1 MKVIITKDYEEMSQ
15 VAATHVMGYMYKEG
29 RINLS
34 ITAGETPIRT
44 YEILAPQIK
53 GKDFDNVH
61 FYNFDEIPFKQ
72 ENREGVTMLVLRQY
86 FFDKTDTPAE
96 NIHIL
101 DQTNYQTQDIR
112 IANDGGLDMILLGV
126 GEDGHFC
133 GNLPGTT
140 KFGDLT
146 TKVHCKEEDLIDEF
160 EGHSE
165 FVPNYYITMGPRSI
179 MRAQHLVMI
188 ASGKRK
194 ANVIKKML
202 SFEIDQDVP
211 ATILTLH
218 PNFTLII
225 DQDAASLLDQDIID
239 RIKNHTL

>member
-1 MKVIITKDYEEMSQ
+1 MKVIITKNYEEMSQ
-15 VAATHVMGYMYKEG
+15 VAATHVLGYMYKEG
-29 RINLS
+29 RVNLS

-53 GKDFDNVH
+53 DKDFSNVH

-72 ENREGVTMLVLRQY
+72 EDREGVTMIVLREC
-86 FFDKTDTPAE
+86 FFNKTNTPEE

-101 DQTNYQTQDIR
+101 DHTNWETQDKR
-112 IANDGGLDMILLGV
+112 IEEDGGLDMILLGV
-126 GEDGHFC
+126 GADGHFC

-146 TKVHCKEEDLIDEF
+146 TKVIADEKMKDILAEDF
-160 EGHSE
+160 EGHYE
-165 FVPNYYITMGPRSI
+165 YVPDYYVTMGPRSI
-179 MRAQHLVMI
+179 MRANHLVMI
-188 ASGKRK
+188 ASGKEK
-194 ANVIKKML
+194 AGIVKKLL
-202 SFEIDQDVP
+202 SLEIDSDIP

-225 DQDAASLLDQDIID
+225 DKDAASLL
-239 RIKNHTL
+239 

>member
-1 MKVIITKDYEEMSQ
+1 MKVILTKDYEEMSQ
-15 VAATHVMGYMYKEG
+15 VAATHVLGYMYKEG
-29 RINLS
+29 RVNLS
-34 ITAGETPIRT
+34 ITAGETPYRT
-44 YEILAPQIK
+44 YEILAPQIN
-53 GKDFDNVH
+53 GKNFQNVH

-72 ENREGVTMLVLRQY
+72 EDREGVTMLVLREY
-86 FFDKTDTPAE
+86 FFDKVDIAEE

-101 DQTNYQTQDIR
+101 DQTNYMTQDER
-112 IANDGGLDMILLGV
+112 IAKDGGLDMVLLGV

-146 TKVHCKEEDLIDEF
+146 TRVECDEEDLIDEF

-179 MRAQHLVMI
+179 MRAQHLIMI

-194 ANVIKKML
+194 APVIKQLL
-202 SFEIDQDVP
+202 SYKIDQNIP

-225 DQDAASLLDQDIID
+225 DEDAASKLDNETLEK
-239 RIKNHTL
+239 IKNQAL